1 MRVFNAVRT
10 HPAENV
16 ERKVHCMLLRNTR
29 RKKAV
34 DQMGITHDRSLSWA
48 QVDHII
54 SLLRVNRNKC
64 QSGT

>member
-1 MRVFNAVRT
+1 
-10 HPAENV
+10 
-16 ERKVHCMLLRNTR
+16 MLLRNTR